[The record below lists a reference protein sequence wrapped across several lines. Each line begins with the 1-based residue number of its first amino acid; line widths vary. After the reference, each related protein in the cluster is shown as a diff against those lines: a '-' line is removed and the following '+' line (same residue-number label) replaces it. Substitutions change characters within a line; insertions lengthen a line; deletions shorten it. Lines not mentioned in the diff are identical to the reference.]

1 MATKA
6 TIPKMIMGIV
16 LGVLL
21 GTVAAASLP
30 LALALLLI
38 GMWLLGRPRS
48 TRGVNTPFGRRM
60 SPEDASAV
68 IGSMV
73 KRQAEEER
81 LRPWRAGRDATP
93 GGSIPGT
100 PISLDRPFAAYTDC
114 ERGHQDF
121 HLIGATF
128 HDGRQKWINRSCTLD
143 GCDSTWRE
151 KA

>member
-1 MATKA
+1 LATRA
-6 TIPKMIMGIV
+6 IGPKLIMGMA
-16 LGVLL
+16 LGFLI
-21 GTVAAASLP
+21 GMVALASLS
-30 LALALLLI
+30 LALALVFI
-38 GMWLLGRPRS
+38 GLWLLGRPRS

-68 IGSMV
+68 ISV
-73 KRQAEEER
+73 LVNREAEDER
-81 LRPWRAGRDATP
+81 LRPWRAGRDTTP

-100 PISLDRPFAAYTDC
+100 PINLDRPFAAYTDC

-143 GCDSTWRE
+143 GCDSAWRE